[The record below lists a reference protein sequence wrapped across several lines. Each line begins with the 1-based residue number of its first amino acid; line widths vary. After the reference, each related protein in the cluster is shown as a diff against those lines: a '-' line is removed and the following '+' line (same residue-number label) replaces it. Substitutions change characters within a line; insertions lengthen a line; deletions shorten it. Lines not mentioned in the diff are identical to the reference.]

1 MKLHAAEETGLLKLS
16 ESLHISFAGVLQ
28 AYVVDRLIRKLVNSS
43 FEPFFWLKN
52 PKDLS
57 QESYRS
63 SREMRLEFYYVES
76 DKQLG
81 TLLEA
86 GMPFSKEL
94 MGVFA
99 EELFGPMDTKIYWQY
114 QVLEENDRV
123 LILVQASLWE
133 MNVPV
138 SIYIEEIPSENAYPV
153 RKEIPYITREGKS
166 VSLQCYSP
174 ENVFSMHFYEIMS
187 RLELISDM
195 ESYDIVYQTLKF
207 QSLSGRKVI
216 DEMEEFVK
224 KEPKVKNYKRVSQI
238 AGYMDYTYMR
248 KRWEKYLRNQKKEYA
263 EWKEVLTLFLSFAE
277 PVWKAFCQEELFFE
291 DWMPELG
298 RFLS

>member
-16 ESLHISFAGVLQ
+16 ESLKLPFASVLQ

-57 QESYRS
+57 QEAYRS

-94 MGVFA
+94 MEVFG
-99 EELFGPMDTKIYWQY
+99 EELFGPMDTKIYWKY
-114 QVLEENDRV
+114 RVIEENGKV
-123 LILVQASLWE
+123 LVQVEASLWD

-138 SIYIEEIPSENAYPV
+138 SIYIEEIPAGSPYPV
-153 RKEIPYITREGKS
+153 RQEIPYITREGKS

-174 ENVFSMHFYEIMS
+174 ENVFCMHFYEIMS

-195 ESYDIVYQTLKF
+195 ESYDIVYQTLKV

-224 KEPKVKNYKRVSQI
+224 KEPKVKNLKRVSQI

-248 KRWEKYLRNQKKEYA
+248 KRWEKYLRNHKKELV

-277 PVWKAFCQEELFFE
+277 PVWKAFCQEELFFK

>member
-1 MKLHAAEETGLLKLS
+1 MRMRKKKNLIPRMERCGD
-16 ESLHISFAGVLQ
+16 
-28 AYVVDRLIRKLVNSS
+28 YLIRD
-43 FEPFFWLKN
+43 PYDHIGHWL
-52 PKDLS
+52 DLMPDA
-57 QESYRS
+57 
-63 SREMRLEFYYVES
+63 REIRLEFYYVES

-195 ESYDIVYQTLKF
+195 
-207 QSLSGRKVI
+207 
-216 DEMEEFVK
+216 
-224 KEPKVKNYKRVSQI
+224 
-238 AGYMDYTYMR
+238 
-248 KRWEKYLRNQKKEYA
+248 
-263 EWKEVLTLFLSFAE
+263 
-277 PVWKAFCQEELFFE
+277 
-291 DWMPELG
+291 
-298 RFLS
+298 

>member
-16 ESLHISFAGVLQ
+16 ESLHIPFAGILQ
-28 AYVVDRLIRKLVNSS
+28 AYVVDRLIRKLVNSTFES
-43 FEPFFWLKN
+43 FLWLKN

-57 QESYRS
+57 KEAYKR

-94 MGVFA
+94 LEVFA
-99 EELFGPMDTKIYWQY
+99 EEIFGPMDTKIYWQY
-114 QVLEENDRV
+114 RVLEEKNGV
-123 LILVQASLWE
+123 LIQVEASLWD

-138 SIYIEEIPSENAYPV
+138 SIIIEEIPSENAYSI
-153 RKEIPYITREGKS
+153 RQEIPYITREGKS
-166 VSLQCYSP
+166 VNLQCYSP
-174 ENVFSMHFYEIMS
+174 ENVFCIHFYEIMS

-195 ESYDIVYQTLKF
+195 ESYDIVYQTLKV

-216 DEMEEFVK
+216 DEMEAFVK
-224 KEPKVKNYKRVSQI
+224 KEPKVKNYKRISQI
-238 AGYMDYTYMR
+238 TGYMDYTYMR
-248 KRWEKYLRNQKKEYA
+248 KRWEKYLRNQKKELV

-277 PVWKAFCQEELFFE
+277 PVWKAFCEGELFFE

>member
-16 ESLHISFAGVLQ
+16 ENLNIPFAGVLQ

-43 FEPFFWLKN
+43 FEPFLWLEN

-57 QESYRS
+57 KEAYRS
-63 SREMRLEFYYVES
+63 SREMKLKFYYVES

-81 TLLEA
+81 TMLEA
-86 GMPFSKEL
+86 GKELSKEL
-94 MGVFA
+94 MELFA
-99 EELFGPMDTKIYWQY
+99 EEIFGPMDTKIFWQY
-114 QVLEENDRV
+114 QVIEQGNRI
-123 LILVQASLWE
+123 LIQVDASLWE

-138 SIYIEEIPSENAYPV
+138 SISVEEISEGNPYPV
-153 RKEIPYITREGKS
+153 RQEISYITREGKS

-174 ENVFSMHFYEIMS
+174 ENVFCIHFYEIMS
-187 RLELISDM
+187 RLELIADM
-195 ESYDIVYQTLKF
+195 ESYDVVYQTLRFK
-207 QSLSGRKVI
+207 SLSGRKVI
-216 DEMEEFVK
+216 DEMIEYVK
-224 KEPKVKNYKRVSQI
+224 KEPKVKNMKRVSQI

-248 KRWEKYLRNQKKEYA
+248 KRWEKYLKNKKKDYV
-263 EWKEVLTLFLSFAE
+263 EWKEVLTLILSFTE
-277 PVWKAFCQEELFFE
+277 PVWKAFCFDELFFE